1 MFYFIVRFKYIFGLF
16 DFELIFGLV
25 YIYMNIIDVFW
36 ILNDFYFF
44 NNIIVLEIR
53 FIVIIEKCILNYFI
67 YNCYLLFEES
77 IMVFLVFL
85 FLNIF

>member
-1 MFYFIVRFKYIFGLF
+1 
-16 DFELIFGLV
+16 
-25 YIYMNIIDVFW
+25 MNIIDIFW
-36 ILNDFYFF
+36 LLNDFYFF
-44 NNIIVLEIR
+44 NNIIVLEIK
-53 FIVIIEKCILNYFI
+53 FIVIIEKFILNYFI